1 MFFDESTRYATLRVV
16 VIVFGTLGMM
26 CSTTEFKYSKN
37 KIAGILSLYI
47 LYVLGS
53 TYALVYFFGYLF
65 LVRIFLLTITTP
77 GILLLYKIAKS
88 NPTRAIFT
96 YASQVLF
103 SLYVC
108 VTIMLINTS
117 IWNSALADLL
127 LLLSSFTLVILLEY
141 RLVRRPFLHLAAH
154 VENWGILS
162 LLPCSLMLFS
172 VFLAVYPEHYI
183 NNPTA
188 IMHIYLLGAVIIII
202 YFAVFQNLY
211 TQYRFQLTNR
221 NAELLALQVN
231 NLTEKLTESEKAE
244 NNARIER
251 HDIRHKFQITAS
263 LLENGDTKE
272 ALEYIQTSLSQI
284 HEPTQVLYC
293 NNPILNATLS
303 TYLEQAKKEQIALA
317 TYFSF
322 PDTLPVD
329 AAELSIVF
337 ANALENAIHACIRLP
352 VENRKIICKC
362 IHNPTLMIE
371 VSNPCEEEVH
381 FSEDNLPL
389 TAENGH
395 GLGTRSIA
403 AFCKKYDALYIFEA
417 KDGWFT
423 VKIVL

>member
-1 MFFDESTRYATLRVV
+1 MFNDKSTLYAILRVI

-26 CSTTEFKYSKN
+26 CSTTEFKYNSR
-37 KIAGILSLYI
+37 KITGILSLYI

-65 LVRIFLLTITTP
+65 FVRIFLLTITTP
-77 GILLLYKIAKS
+77 AILLLYKIAKS

-108 VTIMLINTS
+108 ATIMLINTS
-117 IWNSALADLL
+117 IWNSALADFLL
-127 LLLSSFTLVILLEY
+127 LVSSFTLVIWLEY
-141 RLVRRPFLHLAAH
+141 RFIRRPFLHLAAH
-154 VENWGILS
+154 VKNWGILS
-162 LLPCSLMLFS
+162 LLPCSLMLLS
-172 VFLAVYPEHYI
+172 VFLAFCEGHYI
-183 NNPTA
+183 KNPTA
-188 IMHIYLLGAVIIII
+188 IKQIYLLGVVIIII

-221 NAELLALQVN
+221 NAELLELQVN
-231 NLTEKLTESEKAE
+231 NLTEKLTESQKAE
-244 NNARIER
+244 KNARIER
-251 HDIRHKFQITAS
+251 HDTRHKFQITAS

-272 ALEYIQTSLSQI
+272 ALEYIHTSLSQI
-284 HEPTQVLYC
+284 HEPFHVHYC

-303 TYLEQAKKEQIALA
+303 TYLEQAAKEQIALE
-317 TYFSF
+317 THFSF

-337 ANALENAIHACIRLP
+337 ANAMENAIHACTRLP
-352 VENRKIICKC
+352 KESRKIICKC

-371 VSNPCEEEVH
+371 VSNPCEEEIH

-389 TAENGH
+389 ASENGH
-395 GLGTRSIA
+395 GFGTRSIA
-403 AFCKKYDALYIFEA
+403 AFCKKYDAFYIFEA

>member
-1 MFFDESTRYATLRVV
+1 MFVDENTLYAILRVV
-16 VIVFGTLGMM
+16 VIVLGTLGMM
-26 CSTTEFKYSKN
+26 CSTTEFKYSAR

-65 LVRIFLLTITTP
+65 FVRIFLLTITTP
-77 GILLLYKIAKS
+77 AILLLYKIAKS

-96 YASQVLF
+96 YATQVLF

-108 VTIMLINTS
+108 ATIMFVNTS
-117 IWNSALADLL
+117 IWNSALADLI
-127 LLLSSFTLVILLEY
+127 LLLSSFTLVIWLEY
-141 RLVRRPFLHLAAH
+141 RFIRRPFLYLAAH
-154 VENWGILS
+154 VKNWGILS

-172 VFLAVYPEHYI
+172 VFLAFCEGHYSK
-183 NNPTA
+183 NPTA
-188 IMHIYLLGAVIIII
+188 IKQIYLFGVVIIII

-221 NAELLALQVN
+221 NAELLELQVN
-231 NLTEKLTESEKAE
+231 NLTEKLTESQKAE
-244 NNARIER
+244 KNARIER
-251 HDIRHKFQITAS
+251 HDTRHKFQITAS
-263 LLENGDTKE
+263 LLENGNTKE

-284 HEPTQVLYC
+284 HEPTQILYC

-303 TYLEQAKKEQIALA
+303 TYLEHAKKEQIELE
-317 TYFSF
+317 THFSF
-322 PDTLPVD
+322 PDILPVD

-337 ANALENAIHACIRLP
+337 ANALENAIYACIKLP
-352 VENRKIICKC
+352 EENRKIICKC

-371 VSNPCEEEVH
+371 VSNPCEEEVL

-389 TAENGH
+389 ASENGH
-395 GLGTRSIA
+395 GFGTRSIA

-417 KDGWFT
+417 KDGWFI